1 MGESSIFPQ
10 FHGIVEDF
18 PTMFDYR
25 ILQEGTTQAVMIFY
39 YPSTFFL
46 YILEVLFRVDI
57 IVPSGKLT
65 LL

>member
-39 YPSTFFL
+39 YPSTFFGT
-46 YILEVLFRVDI
+46 
-57 IVPSGKLT
+57 S
-65 LL
+65 